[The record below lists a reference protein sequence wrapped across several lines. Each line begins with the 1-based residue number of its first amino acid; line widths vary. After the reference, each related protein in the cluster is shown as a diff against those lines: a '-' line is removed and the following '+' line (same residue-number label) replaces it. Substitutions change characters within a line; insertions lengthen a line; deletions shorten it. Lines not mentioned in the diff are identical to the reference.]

1 MVMKTKIL
9 IVDDLKTDVLL
20 ISNMLSDY
28 ELMSAFN
35 GVEAMEIIQK
45 TPDIDLIILDLNMP
59 KMDGFEVL
67 KALKDDPLYSKIS
80 VIILTNHD
88 EIENEIKGLDL
99 GAVDYIRKPLNLA
112 SMRKRVEVHLNLRK
126 AQIQIEGQNK
136 MLEQTVYNRTKEL
149 IITRDITIRALVRLL
164 EVRNIESSNH
174 AKRTQQM
181 MKLLCEHLQDKLSFQ
196 EALEDDYV
204 RELCKTAPL
213 HDIGKVGIPD
223 CILLKPGKLDKD
235 EFEEMKKHTTFGVAA
250 LTHNSPDG
258 IEPSFI
264 QTAIEIVGA
273 HHERYDGSGYPKG
286 LAGKSIPLG
295 GRLMAVIDVYD
306 ALTHKRVYKEA
317 FSHEYALELLE
328 EEKGRQFDPEIVTA
342 FTEIE
347 KEILEITRQ
356 RDKECSIKG

>member
-1 MVMKTKIL
+1 MVMNAKIL

-28 ELMSAFN
+28 ELMSASD
-35 GVEAMEIIQK
+35 GVEAMEIIGK
-45 TPDIDLIILDLNMP
+45 TPNVDLMILDLNMP

-67 KALKDDPLYSKIS
+67 KALKADPQYGNIS

-126 AQIQIEGQNK
+126 AQNQIVDQNK
-136 MLEQTVYNRTKEL
+136 LLELTVYNRTKEL

-174 AKRTQQM
+174 ARRTQQM
-181 MKLLCEHLQDKLSFQ
+181 MKVLCEHLQDKLSFQ
-196 EALEDDYV
+196 EVLTYDYV

-223 CILLKPGKLDKD
+223 SILLKPGKLDKD
-235 EFEEMKKHTTFGVAA
+235 EFEEMKKHTTFGVVA
-250 LTHNSPDG
+250 LSQNSPDG

-264 QTAIEIVGA
+264 QTAIEIVGG

-286 LAGKSIPLG
+286 LARKEIPLG
-295 GRLMAVIDVYD
+295 GRLMAIIDVYD

-317 FSHEYALELLE
+317 YSHEYALELIE
-328 EEKGRQFDPEIVTA
+328 NERGKQFDPEIVTA
-342 FTEIE
+342 FMEVE
-347 KEILEITRQ
+347 NEILDISRQ
-356 RDKECSIKG
+356 NKKEYI